1 MTEITNEL
9 LLQGTVSPPKAASF
23 AEKAASKA
31 QIKPPI
37 VLKAEFIMPFTREIF
52 LNREQQEL
60 LFRETVMKIRKS
72 LPEAERNNITVL
84 KTIIEKSDGRKLH
97 TVRLLAPP
105 TMRQSISELKMR
117 GIDVRGKHLSAWGPR
132 ENIPNSYPKETTL
145 YLRNIPHFLL
155 DTAIIE
161 QLGLPDTRLL
171 APIKKQRFESEDG
184 GWYFTGTAQ
193 AKIVVE
199 SAQHQEMLKEWANT
213 NCTRAFS
220 MGEFEFFAN
229 IPSLLECSFC
239 KEREM
244 HFQGHHEKYCRSK
257 RAHEREEARMGRDEN
272 HDAASRMK
280 RKPRKHPVLL

>member
-9 LLQGTVSPPKAASF
+9 LLQGTVSPLKAASF

-97 TVRLLAPP
+97 AVRLLAPP

-145 YLRNIPHFLL
+145 HLRNIPHILL

-161 QLGLPDTRLL
+161 QLG
-171 APIKKQRFESEDG
+171 
-184 GWYFTGTAQ
+184 
-193 AKIVVE
+193 
-199 SAQHQEMLKEWANT
+199 
-213 NCTRAFS
+213 
-220 MGEFEFFAN
+220 
-229 IPSLLECSFC
+229 SLI
-239 KEREM
+239 RV
-244 HFQGHHEKYCRSK
+244 Y
-257 RAHEREEARMGRDEN
+257 
-272 HDAASRMK
+272 
-280 RKPRKHPVLL
+280 